1 MINGFNRNS
10 TSNIWNRIAI
20 KSLIL
25 GSSPADITFGPSVNV
40 LDDNEKSI
48 GTTMAYI
55 TGLASKQIY
64 SVNLNTKESS
74 TMKLTQRTEKMINS
88 TFASDQTLNINGTGN
103 VTFVPQD
110 PNTTFASFHLRS
122 PTGIQVDDKGN
133 ILVADR
139 NNNEVY
145 AFSPSGVLI
154 KEILKSDKSFE
165 ETMTDRQAD
174 TQFQPVGIFF
184 DEDHRDLY
192 ICSNKNKKVLHC
204 HLWKDLVINF
214 PISSLIDVR
223 TL

>member
-1 MINGFNRNS
+1 M
-10 TSNIWNRIAI
+10 
-20 KSLIL
+20 IL

-204 HLWKDLVINF
+204 HL
-214 PISSLIDVR
+214 
-223 TL
+223 